1 MEHEASRRL
10 KTQILQQMDGLGK
23 DMEQILVLAA
33 TNLPWALDPAV
44 LRRFQRRVYIPLPGS
59 SLFFF
64 D

>member
-59 SLFFF
+59 SNV